1 MKQLNIAAHLPPK
14 GVTKKE
20 LSNKIFALHKK
31 LFGLQ
36 NLLFAE
42 GKHPVLIILQGMDTS
57 GKDGTIRHVFS
68 CVNPMGCNV
77 KSFKAPTEIELKHD
91 FLWRIYPHLPEKG
104 MIQVF
109 NRSHYEDI
117 LVPSVRKTL
126 PEEIIEERYDFINC
140 FEKQL
145 ESSGTIILK
154 FFLHISQKEQAKRIE
169 ARKKDPNKKWKYD
182 KSDDKAAKNWEAYQ
196 AVYDKIIQKCSTEI
210 PWIIVPSDKKWFRNY
225 FVAQTIVNQLRN
237 LKMRFPQ
244 N

>member
-1 MKQLNIAAHLPPK
+1 MLKLETISTLPPK
-14 GVTKKE
+14 GVTKKV
-20 LSNKIFALHKK
+20 LDKKMFTLHKK

-36 NLLFAE
+36 YLLFAE
-42 GKHPVLIILQGMDTS
+42 SKHPILIILQGMDTS

-77 KSFKAPTEIELKHD
+77 KSFKAPTELELKHD
-91 FLWRIYPHLPEKG
+91 FLWRIYPNLPEKG

-126 PEEIIEERYDFINC
+126 PAEVIEERYDFINC

-145 ESSGTIILK
+145 ASSGTIILK
-154 FFLHISQKEQAKRIE
+154 FFLHVSQKEQARRIE
-169 ARKKDPNKKWKYD
+169 ARKKDPQKKWKYD
-182 KSDDKAAKNWEAYQ
+182 KSDDRAAKNWDVYQ
-196 AVYDKIIQKCSTEI
+196 TVYEKVIQKCSPEI
-210 PWIIVPSDKKWFRNY
+210 PWIVIPSDKKWYRNY
-225 FVAQTIVNQLRN
+225 FVAQTIIHQLQK

-244 N
+244 K